1 MYNHDGTRISKLKW
15 GPPKISKHSYQKWK
29 RAYYQYY
36 PNTVWMYVI
45 CSYPKDLRLDFRHL
59 LKKLTSPTMLDIYYR
74 TSSEIPFHLWF
85 WSVHNIVMLH
95 LSPWISFD
103 VTCMHISLH
112 LFYPESWKSVMSIM
126 EKNLTHTETQLSWCL
141 RFFSIKKS

>member
-1 MYNHDGTRISKLKW
+1 MRTTKNQQTQLSEMKEGLL
-15 GPPKISKHSYQKWK
+15 PVLP
-29 RAYYQYY
+29 QYCL
-36 PNTVWMYVI
+36 NVCKI
-45 CSYPKDLRLDFRHL
+45 CSYPRDLPLNFRHL

-74 TSSEIPFHLWF
+74 TSSEIPSHLWF

-95 LSPWISFD
+95 LSLWISFD

-126 EKNLTHTETQLSWCL
+126 ENNLTHTETQISWCL